1 MPRIRAHSSTD
12 FSCSKPSRRSPEG
25 AARLRSKE
33 GWGGSQARE
42 KQGPAK
48 QKPPPLSS
56 PVSQAFLTTLGNGER
71 HPSPRSRSLGNA
83 VSRAGGLVRE
93 TTGFDVLTRDRAERT
108 TVGRILI
115 FRPAVEHVGP
125 ATVHRFLQFL
135 CDRFKLRLAG
145 GASSLLKAEAGGA
158 ERHDFCGSFFFPLGD
173 EARLCWPSDRKFVV
187 NPEYAAKTISRFVLS
202 TSACVMS

>member
-1 MPRIRAHSSTD
+1 VGRAIARA
-12 FSCSKPSRRSPEG
+12 KRGG
-25 AARLRSKE
+25 AARKPARSKD
-33 GWGGSQARE
+33 R
-42 KQGPAK
+42 
-48 QKPPPLSS
+48 
-56 PVSQAFLTTLGNGER
+56 
-71 HPSPRSRSLGNA
+71 RSRSLA
-83 VSRAGGLVRE
+83 PLPHQTAKPLSPLFETASAIQARARVVSAISRTGGLVRE
-93 TTGFDVLTRDRAERT
+93 TAGFDVLPRDRAERT